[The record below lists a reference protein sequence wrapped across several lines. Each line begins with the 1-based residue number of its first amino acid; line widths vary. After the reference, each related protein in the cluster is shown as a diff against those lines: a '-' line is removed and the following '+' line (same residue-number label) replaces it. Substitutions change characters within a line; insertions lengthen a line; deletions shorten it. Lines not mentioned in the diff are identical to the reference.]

1 MNHERTM
8 SISSMSTLRASGNI
22 EYFHGNHKIIGVLF
36 VINKDEKNQELEKQL
51 NSFLERYST
60 ILPPNTLITESDIAD
75 RILRNLINFGVL
87 PLKEIP
93 LDVFLKAGR
102 LKTEQGELKLSNYI
116 NPSDLYNLSLR
127 LKDKIHVVPLA
138 PLDPNSI
145 LFHFLLRY
153 VTNDIDDKRIDLILH
168 KVAKEWLKEMKD
180 KLGGLML
187 WNIRKRRAVTI
198 LR

>member
-1 MNHERTM
+1 M
-8 SISSMSTLRASGNI
+8 SISTMSTLRAGGNI

-36 VINKDEKNQELEKQL
+36 VINKDEKDRELEKQL

-60 ILPPNTLITESDIAD
+60 ILPPNTLIAESDIAN

-102 LKTEQGELKLSNYI
+102 LKTEYGELKISNYI
-116 NPSDLYNLSLR
+116 NPSDLYNLSLK
-127 LKDKIHVVPLA
+127 LKNKIHVVPLA

-153 VTNDIDDKRIDLILH
+153 VTNDIDDEKIDLILH

-180 KLGGLML
+180 KLGGLTL
-187 WNIRKRRAVTI
+187 WNIRRRRTITI
-198 LR
+198 LQ